1 MNAPE
6 HDDSAFATPV
16 TAFMTPEQSVHFEV
30 LLAHR
35 REESPDIDENKLCDE
50 IFARG
55 LKTYGCRDQAQISH
69 DTDVATGAYI
79 AELLER
85 IAVLEA
91 PRPIS
96 TPQCIRHLQELM
108 TGTGACLAIEDG
120 EFLVE
125 VMMEPAGEAIN
136 VQPEELVELV
146 DALTV
151 IQNFREQE

>member
-6 HDDSAFATPV
+6 FDATADVTPV
-16 TAFMTPEQSVHFEV
+16 TVWMSPAQSTQFEV

-35 REESPDIDENKLCDE
+35 REEAPDIDENKLCDE

-55 LKTYGCRDQAQISH
+55 LKTYGCRDEAEILH
-69 DTDVATGAYI
+69 DMEVATAAYI

-91 PRPIS
+91 HRPIS
-96 TPQCIRHLQELM
+96 TPECVRHLQDLM
-108 TGTGACLAIEDG
+108 VGTGSCIAIEDG

-125 VMMEPAGEAIN
+125 VTMEPAGEAIN
-136 VQPEELVELV
+136 VQPEDLVELV
-146 DALTV
+146 DALTT
-151 IQNFREQE
+151 IQNFREQA